1 VATVRFWAGARR
13 AAGADVVTI
22 DAATVKEL
30 RSELATRPELTAVV
44 QVATFLVDGVQADD
58 LTSLPAGS
66 LVDVLPPFA
75 GG

>member
-1 VATVRFWAGARR
+1 M
-13 AAGADVVTI
+13 VTI
-22 DAATVKEL
+22 DAATVKDL
-30 RSELATRPELTAVV
+30 RSELAIRPELTAVV

>member
-1 VATVRFWAGARR
+1 
-13 AAGADVVTI
+13 VVTI

-30 RSELATRPELTAVV
+30 RSELATRPGLTAVV